1 METIPCPVPEVRVVI
16 RGPSTG
22 SEPALSLPTGRTE
35 SSVYPF
41 VVSNLM
47 PALRTMQ
54 MAATA
59 VQQIVMLILQQ
70 KEKHLGPR
78 RETVVAFSQILR
90 FCSG

>member
-1 METIPCPVPEVRVVI
+1 M
-16 RGPSTG
+16 
-22 SEPALSLPTGRTE
+22 L
-35 SSVYPF
+35 
-41 VVSNLM
+41 
-47 PALRTMQ
+47 ALRTMQ